1 MAMSSSRYD
10 SAFYVQVLDKYIET
24 GECAD
29 TDDEPLYAYL
39 LSVMN
44 DPVVKVQV
52 LSDDIC
58 ARIFY
63 DTLIQF
69 VRQNLEKEKYNLQKS
84 QSEQNSMKL
93 VLEWS
98 VQKRK
103 DGWQALLQQV
113 SDKYQEQGFEQHF
126 YRGQFGAEGKYAD
139 DEVWEKMVDDW
150 QEAFRRKMQEQKGVE
165 IERYKDAIDR
175 RLRSNLNDIPEY
187 LRQNNIEKDE
197 FLQAWGLMSGL
208 WNKIDFERIRKI
220 VRIQKEYP
228 EIIKVA
234 NRMGRIAD
242 DDGKQQM
249 HVAEGMYT
257 GSTILP
263 NVTYRVSP

>member
-1 MAMSSSRYD
+1 MEMNSSRYD

-113 SDKYQEQGFEQHF
+113 SDKYREQGFEQHF

-139 DEVWEKMVDDW
+139 DEIWEKMVDDW

-165 IERYKDAIDR
+165 IDRYKDAI
-175 RLRSNLNDIPEY
+175 
-187 LRQNNIEKDE
+187 
-197 FLQAWGLMSGL
+197 GL
-208 WNKIDFERIRKI
+208 
-220 VRIQKEYP
+220 
-228 EIIKVA
+228 
-234 NRMGRIAD
+234 
-242 DDGKQQM
+242 
-249 HVAEGMYT
+249 
-257 GSTILP
+257 
-263 NVTYRVSP
+263 

>member
-1 MAMSSSRYD
+1 MEMNSSRYD

-69 VRQNLEKEKYNLQKS
+69 VWQNLEKEKYNLQKS
-84 QSEQNSMKL
+84 QSEQNTMKL

-103 DGWQALLQQV
+103 EGWQALLQQV
-113 SDKYQEQGFEQHF
+113 SDKYREQGFEQRF
-126 YRGQFGAEGKYAD
+126 YQGQFGACLLYTSDAAD
-139 DEVWEKMVDDW
+139 E
-150 QEAFRRKMQEQKGVE
+150 
-165 IERYKDAIDR
+165 
-175 RLRSNLNDIPEY
+175 
-187 LRQNNIEKDE
+187 
-197 FLQAWGLMSGL
+197 
-208 WNKIDFERIRKI
+208 
-220 VRIQKEYP
+220 
-228 EIIKVA
+228 
-234 NRMGRIAD
+234 
-242 DDGKQQM
+242 
-249 HVAEGMYT
+249 
-257 GSTILP
+257 
-263 NVTYRVSP
+263 

>member
-1 MAMSSSRYD
+1 MEMNSSRYD

-69 VRQNLEKEKYNLQKS
+69 VWQNLEKEKYNLQKS
-84 QSEQNSMKL
+84 QSEQNTMKL

-103 DGWQALLQQV
+103 EGWQTLLQQV
-113 SDKYQEQGFEQHF
+113 SDKYREMNSSKLG
-126 YRGQFGAEGKYAD
+126 D
-139 DEVWEKMVDDW
+139 
-150 QEAFRRKMQEQKGVE
+150 
-165 IERYKDAIDR
+165 
-175 RLRSNLNDIPEY
+175 
-187 LRQNNIEKDE
+187 
-197 FLQAWGLMSGL
+197 
-208 WNKIDFERIRKI
+208 
-220 VRIQKEYP
+220 
-228 EIIKVA
+228 
-234 NRMGRIAD
+234 
-242 DDGKQQM
+242 
-249 HVAEGMYT
+249 
-257 GSTILP
+257 
-263 NVTYRVSP
+263 